1 MSEAPFH
8 YLDEQWRALEAIV
21 ARAGGDEARKKFAA
35 ERLHFEKS
43 VGGYKSGIAR
53 DGHSHGGGDPS
64 GKSFDRVKRAAQ
76 ELGAALDDFG
86 FPQIFAGDDLIW
98 KSAAELIE
106 NDAIY
111 SSFRE
116 ALKHVGLRA
125 ERMAAAV
132 RKRQVHFMRDRFFL
146 SLARTWQSHLGLRLA
161 VSADSSLIAFI
172 RAASAG
178 VLDKPPTKDII
189 SNVIRRWKPQLEEAA
204 QFDM

>member
-8 YLDEQWRALEAIV
+8 YPDEQWRALEAIV

-35 ERLHFEKS
+35 ERLRFEKS
-43 VGGYKSGIAR
+43 VGGYKSRIATR
-53 DGHSHGGGDPS
+53 DGRSHGGGDTS

-125 ERMAAAV
+125 ERLAAAS
-132 RKRQVHFMRDRFFL
+132 RKRQVHFMRDRFC
-146 SLARTWQSHLGLRLA
+146 LALAGTWQSYLGLRLA

-172 RAASAG
+172 RAASAP

-189 SNVIRRWKPQLEEAA
+189 SNVIRRWKPQLEAA
-204 QFDM
+204 QSDM